1 MPHDQK
7 ARGPSTTTVSRL
19 AVLRIDPGQKVHV
32 RSLSD
37 GYGGLLTHFRGR
49 SIYCEGEA
57 DCRLCRTHPDTCW
70 KGYFAGEA
78 WDTRRGWWLPVVM
91 ELTESCELDLR
102 YRFSRG
108 QVWLF
113 SRAAQTG
120 KKKTPVSAALIEE
133 LDPESLPASFEVYA
147 VLRTL
152 YHVRNISLTTP
163 NPLPDRVMVEPTAG
177 PGPASFTAKDATP
190 VDPRTFK
197 ELMEQ
202 QRTAAS
208 NGATVA
214 NNGHAKQ
221 G

>member
-1 MPHDQK
+1 MSNGSS
-7 ARGPSTTTVSRL
+7 ARNPSTSTVARL

-49 SIYCEGEA
+49 SIYCEGEQE
-57 DCRLCRTHPDTCW
+57 CRLCRTHPDTCW

-78 WDTRRGWWLPVVM
+78 WDPRRTWWLPVVM
-91 ELTESCELDLR
+91 EMTESCELDLR
-102 YRFSRG
+102 YRFKRG

-113 SRAAQTG
+113 SRAPQTG
-120 KKKTPVSAALIEE
+120 KKKTPVSASLIEE

-152 YHVRNISLTTP
+152 YHVRNISLATP
-163 NPLPDRVMVEPTAG
+163 NPLPDRVMIEPTAG
-177 PGPASFTAKDATP
+177 PAPASFTAKDASP

-197 ELMEQ
+197 ELLEKA
-202 QRTAAS
+202 RTQAT
-208 NGATVA
+208 NGTTVPS
-214 NNGHAKQ
+214 NGHANQ